1 MTAILPRNPSETG
14 KTIPV
19 MATARTGLLF
29 ETNTSATA
37 GNGRSTSSAIRMLS
51 TSRRRSDPQSFRTLT
66 SAAAAPTNTMNTS
79 SGTTLMM
86 LLMGGV
92 AAAAAGFLSS
102 RGGGGGQL
110 EQVEVVSSRTK
121 ASSGEEAAATTLYKD
136 ASVREEADTDEDE
149 PAEKVDTDTVENDED
164 EDPYANLPEEDED
177 TDCTM
182 CQTFRQGP
190 CRPFWRKLERCFK
203 DNESSSDGGDENS
216 SAASN
221 CVRYFTPHQNCLSN
235 YTNLYQLI
243 SLDLKQELV
252 NDVVEPAV
260 SPGERRPF
268 LASDV
273 AVDWTRW
280 RQFYAEMGPS
290 FRQTVNHHRTTEPA
304 TTPLWKRLPSS
315 SSSSS
320 SAGTN
325 NNNEPAA
332 MVEPVLILTKA
343 TLPVRPPT
351 VDAKK
356 NAADSSSNHHHN
368 MLLKIAYAIDQDG
381 FVIGLSYNSH
391 YGELMEQAKKL
402 QQPNNKDG
410 GSVNHAD
417 KDSQSAAKEE
427 TTAANND
434 TTKSPADASS
444 TATTT
449 GTKTTSYDL
458 DFYILPGECRTVRI
472 CALYAEDPL
481 TVADSDKEILDVL
494 LYKSKFLSLEEQI
507 DIAVDEGVGAQSQ
520 ITRSNA

>member
-1 MTAILPRNPSETG
+1 
-14 KTIPV
+14 
-19 MATARTGLLF
+19 
-29 ETNTSATA
+29 
-37 GNGRSTSSAIRMLS
+37 
-51 TSRRRSDPQSFRTLT
+51 
-66 SAAAAPTNTMNTS
+66 
-79 SGTTLMM
+79 MM

-102 RGGGGGQL
+102 RGGRQR
-110 EQVEVVSSRTK
+110 EEPAQVKAASSRTN
-121 ASSGEEAAATTLYKD
+121 APSGEAAAAAAAATTLYKED
-136 ASVREEADTDEDE
+136 AMPKEEEVADVENE
-149 PAEKVDTDTVENDED
+149 PAEKVDADTMEDDEED
-164 EDPYANLPEEDED
+164 DPYANLPEEDED

-203 DNESSSDGGDENS
+203 DNESSSDGGDDNN
-216 SAASN
+216 SAASK

-268 LASDV
+268 HASDV
-273 AVDWTRW
+273 VVDWTRW

-304 TTPLWKRLPSS
+304 TTPLWKRLPSPS
-315 SSSSS
+315 TSSS
-320 SAGTN
+320 SAG
-325 NNNEPAA
+325 NEPAAA

-356 NAADSSSNHHHN
+356 NAADSSNLHDN

-402 QQPNNKDG
+402 QQRPNNEDG
-410 GSVNHAD
+410 GSVDKAD
-417 KDSQSAAKEE
+417 NDNQSAKEE
-427 TTAANND
+427 TAAAAAAANND
-434 TTKSPADASS
+434 KTKSPADPSSS
-444 TATTT
+444 TD
-449 GTKTTSYDL
+449 TKTTYDL

-494 LYKSKFLSLEEQI
+494 LYKSKFLNLEEQI
-507 DIAVDEGVGAQSQ
+507 NIAAQDEAQSQ
-520 ITRSNA
+520 PGP